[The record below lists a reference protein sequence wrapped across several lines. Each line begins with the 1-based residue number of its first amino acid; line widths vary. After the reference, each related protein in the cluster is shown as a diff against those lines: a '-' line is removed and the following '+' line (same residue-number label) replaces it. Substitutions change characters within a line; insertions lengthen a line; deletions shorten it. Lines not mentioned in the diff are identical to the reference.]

1 MSTTLQYM
9 DVSGAKSQETAPAIS
24 HYKFHRVHGAQIDVI
39 SGTRRN
45 PVLIR
50 RKPIE
55 SCSAIRKDRSLP
67 HILDKVQLLLT
78 GRKPVF

>member
-9 DVSGAKSQETAPAIS
+9 DVSDAKSQETAPAIS

-50 RKPIE
+50 RKPGVQFEKIG
-55 SCSAIRKDRSLP
+55 LP
-67 HILDKVQLLLT
+67 HAWEKFD
-78 GRKPVF
+78 FC